1 MTKNNMP
8 GGKVIITTDDSLFDI
23 HFHEM
28 QRLSSAGNIAY
39 DMLYLVPHALVN
51 RDYSGNSFALKS
63 KFEQNGIFIWDGTAS
78 INRGD
83 YSINTEEVRLLQ
95 YDSARGLEG
104 WTVVCMD
111 FDVFLGEKA
120 AEYRDDS
127 VDALMLESP
136 MERKKKHLYNWAMIP
151 LTRAIDTIVITISD
165 PTSET
170 ARLLKEISEDHPDFV
185 SWL

>member
-1 MTKNNMP
+1 
-8 GGKVIITTDDSLFDI
+8 
-23 HFHEM
+23 
-28 QRLSSAGNIAY
+28 
-39 DMLYLVPHALVN
+39 
-51 RDYSGNSFALKS
+51 
-63 KFEQNGIFIWDGTAS
+63 
-78 INRGD
+78 
-83 YSINTEEVRLLQ
+83 
-95 YDSARGLEG
+95 
-104 WTVVCMD
+104 MD